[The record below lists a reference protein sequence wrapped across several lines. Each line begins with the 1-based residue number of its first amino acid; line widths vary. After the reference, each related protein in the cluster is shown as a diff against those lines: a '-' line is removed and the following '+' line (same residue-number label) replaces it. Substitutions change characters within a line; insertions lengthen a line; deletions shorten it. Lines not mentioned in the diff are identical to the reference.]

1 MRCYLAHPVTDYGGS
16 ARQLAAVAAIEA
28 HGFAVENPDQHI
40 HQEAYR
46 QHGMQHFLDVVEDC
60 DALAF
65 VRFDDGYIGAGV
77 AKEIECALRR
87 GLTVYDASEGYLDP
101 TGTMMPEC
109 VLTVEQ
115 TRAKIAYLRGRSN
128 ISEDR
133 GADI

>member
-16 ARQLAAVAAIEA
+16 DRQLAAVTAINRIGWE
-28 HGFAVENPDQHI
+28 VENPDHSM

-65 VRFDDGYIGAGV
+65 LRFPDGYVGAGV

-87 GLTVYDASEGYLDP
+87 GLDVFDVSEGHLEPVD
-101 TGTMMPEC
+101 MMPEQI
-109 VLTVEQ
+109 LTVEQ
-115 TRAKIAYLRGRSN
+115 TRAKIAHLKASLLTP
-128 ISEDR
+128 EDGSAR
-133 GADI
+133 